1 AVRRK
6 AIDLHRAALQRVAWL
21 GCRTMLFV
29 PGAVIVPWDPS
40 YKPVRYDQAV
50 AWAREAVAELA
61 RTAAAVGVDL
71 GVENVWNGLF
81 YSPMEFAAFI
91 DSFDHPRVGV
101 YFEAAAVDGAGPVRT
116 FVKITFPL
124 LLPQTMFLAI
134 SLTIDAMQ
142 VFAPVMLLTEGGPAN
157 SSEVVMHRVYKEAFN
172 NLNMGAAS
180 AMSLILFVFI
190 LAASVLQYKYFK
202 YDY

>member
-1 AVRRK
+1 L
-6 AIDLHRAALQRVAWL
+6 IYLTAL
-21 GCRTMLFV
+21 CNI
-29 PGAVIVPWDPS
+29 PKD
-40 YKPVRYDQAV
+40 
-50 AWAREAVAELA
+50 
-61 RTAAAVGVDL
+61 
-71 GVENVWNGLF
+71 
-81 YSPMEFAAFI
+81 
-91 DSFDHPRVGV
+91 
-101 YFEAAAVDGAGPVRT
+101 YFEAAAVDGAGPVKT

-180 AMSLILFVFI
+180 AMSLILFAFI
-190 LAASVLQYKYFK
+190 LVASIIQYKYFK